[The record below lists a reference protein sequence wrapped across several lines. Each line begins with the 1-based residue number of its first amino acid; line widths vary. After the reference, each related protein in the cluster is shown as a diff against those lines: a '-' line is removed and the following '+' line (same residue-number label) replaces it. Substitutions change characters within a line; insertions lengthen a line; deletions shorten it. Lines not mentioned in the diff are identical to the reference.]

1 LIDRVA
7 ERVQSS
13 LHTSFC
19 DLVGIDYPIV
29 QTGMGFVSDATLSA
43 ATSGAGGLGII
54 AAAMMNLDELESSI
68 SLVQETTSKPFGVNL
83 RSDAPDIHERVKIMI
98 QMKVRVASFALAPS
112 RSVIDELKEAGVVC
126 MPSIGARRHA
136 EKVSSWGVD
145 ALIVQGGEG
154 GGHTGAVPTSVLL
167 PQVVDSV
174 DIPVIAAG
182 GFFDGRGL
190 VSALAYGADGI
201 AMGTRFLLTQESPVH
216 PAIKQS
222 YLEKS
227 VDSTIVTTRVDG
239 APHRMI
245 RTPFVES
252 LEAAGVWSRL
262 ENATRNA
269 IAFKRMSG
277 RRWSDILRQG
287 VEMRRTHNYSWDQ
300 IVTTANAPVL
310 CKAAMVDGREDL
322 GILSSGQVV
331 GLIEDIPTCAELVG
345 RIVWEATEVLERLNG
360 HSSIMAESL
369 KKVTVA

>member
-1 LIDRVA
+1 
-7 ERVQSS
+7 
-13 LHTSFC
+13 
-19 DLVGIDYPIV
+19 
-29 QTGMGFVSDATLSA
+29 
-43 ATSGAGGLGII
+43 
-54 AAAMMNLDELESSI
+54 
-68 SLVQETTSKPFGVNL
+68 
-83 RSDAPDIHERVKIMI
+83 
-98 QMKVRVASFALAPS
+98 
-112 RSVIDELKEAGVVC
+112 
-126 MPSIGARRHA
+126 
-136 EKVSSWGVD
+136 
-145 ALIVQGGEG
+145 
-154 GGHTGAVPTSVLL
+154 
-167 PQVVDSV
+167 
-174 DIPVIAAG
+174 
-182 GFFDGRGL
+182 
-190 VSALAYGADGI
+190 
-201 AMGTRFLLTQESPVH
+201 
-216 PAIKQS
+216 
-222 YLEKS
+222 
-227 VDSTIVTTRVDG
+227 
-239 APHRMI
+239 MI

-345 RIVWEATEVLERLNG
+345 RIVREATEVLERLNG